1 MPSGKRTMDHDRAP
15 GVASQALG
23 EFARVM
29 ENRASSPLRLSEWF
43 AEETSSALHQPGH
56 PGRLNLSHDDA
67 KNGLGRLV
75 LTLVKLLHE
84 LLEKQ
89 AIARIENGTL
99 MAAEVERLGLT
110 LMRQAQE
117 LDRLRRAFSL
127 EDEDLNI
134 DLGPLG
140 KLL

>member
-1 MPSGKRTMDHDRAP
+1 
-15 GVASQALG
+15 V
-23 EFARVM
+23 
-29 ENRASSPLRLSEWF
+29 
-43 AEETSSALHQPGH
+43 
-56 PGRLNLSHDDA
+56 
-67 KNGLGRLV
+67 KNGLGQLV

-89 AIARIENGTL
+89 AIRRIEAGSLTEL
-99 MAAEVERLGLT
+99 EIERLGIT
-110 LMRQAQE
+110 LMKQAQE
-117 LDRLRRAFSL
+117 IDRLRRAFNL

>member
-1 MPSGKRTMDHDRAP
+1 MDAIEGPAVDSRAMC
-15 GVASQALG
+15 
-23 EFARVM
+23 EFASVM
-29 ENRASSPLRLSEWF
+29 EARAGLGVR
-43 AEETSSALHQPGH
+43 
-56 PGRLNLSHDDA
+56 PGRLNVKQDDV
-67 KNGLGRLV
+67 KNGLGQLV

-89 AIARIENGTL
+89 AIRRIEAGSLT
-99 MAAEVERLGLT
+99 ETEIERLGMT

-117 LDRLRRAFSL
+117 IDRLRRAFNL

-140 KLL
+140 RLL

>member
-1 MPSGKRTMDHDRAP
+1 MESVD
-15 GVASQALG
+15 VASVESRAMS

-29 ENRASSPLRLSEWF
+29 EAKASLGVR
-43 AEETSSALHQPGH
+43 
-56 PGRLNLSHDDA
+56 PGRLNVKQDDV
-67 KNGLGRLV
+67 KNGLGQLV

-89 AIARIENGTL
+89 AVRRIEAGSLT
-99 MAAEVERLGLT
+99 ETEIERLGMT

-117 LDRLRRAFSL
+117 IDRLRRAFNL

-140 KLL
+140 RLL

>member
-1 MPSGKRTMDHDRAP
+1 MNLVEGPRA
-15 GVASQALG
+15 ASQAMG

-29 ENRASSPLRLSEWF
+29 EHRAPLPLRLSEWS
-43 AEETSSALHQPGH
+43 AEGARSAPHQQGH
-56 PGRLNLSHDDA
+56 QGRLNLSHDDA

-117 LDRLRRAFSL
+117 IDRLRRAFNL
-127 EDEDLNI
+127 EDDDLNI

>member
-1 MPSGKRTMDHDRAP
+1 MAVSEGPAVESRAV
-15 GVASQALG
+15 GD
-23 EFARVM
+23 FARVM
-29 ENRASSPLRLSEWF
+29 RPGAFPAAPLSSGA
-43 AEETSSALHQPGH
+43 AET
-56 PGRLNLSHDDA
+56 GRLNLKQDDV
-67 KNGLGRLV
+67 KNGLGQLV

-89 AIARIENGTL
+89 AIRRIEAGALT
-99 MAAEVERLGLT
+99 ETEIERLGTT

-117 LDRLRRAFSL
+117 IDRLRRAFNL

-140 KLL
+140 RLL

>member
-1 MPSGKRTMDHDRAP
+1 MISAPAVESRA
-15 GVASQALG
+15 LND
-23 EFARVM
+23 FAAVM
-29 ENRASSPLRLSEWF
+29 
-43 AEETSSALHQPGH
+43 QPGRDLSH
-56 PGRLNLSHDDA
+56 VAPMDSSGPGRLNLNQDDV
-67 KNGLGRLV
+67 KNGLGQLV

-89 AIARIENGTL
+89 GIRRVESGTL
-99 MAAEVERLGLT
+99 TEAEIERLGMT
-110 LMRQAQE
+110 LMQQAQE
-117 LDRLRRAFSL
+117 IERLRIAFNL

>member
-1 MPSGKRTMDHDRAP
+1 MDLVKEPRAESR
-15 GVASQALG
+15 AMG
-23 EFARVM
+23 EFARVL
-29 ENRASSPLRLSEWF
+29 ENHASLPLRLSEWS
-43 AEETSSALHQPGH
+43 AGGEPAALHQPGH

-89 AIARIENGTL
+89 AIGRIENGTL
-99 MAAEVERLGLT
+99 TAAEVERLGLT

-117 LDRLRRAFSL
+117 IDRLRRAFNL